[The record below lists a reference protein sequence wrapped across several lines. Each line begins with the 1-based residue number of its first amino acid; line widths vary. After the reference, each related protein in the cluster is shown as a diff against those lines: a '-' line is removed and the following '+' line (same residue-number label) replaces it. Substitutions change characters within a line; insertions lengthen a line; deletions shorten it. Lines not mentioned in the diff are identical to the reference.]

1 MSAPSLPS
9 SALWEVIHSLTH
21 KEVRALY
28 AEIKGTRLGWLFKT
42 LRQMA
47 IYSDEAL
54 QQAFQATFP
63 NTDSGTLRTYKKQLW
78 FLLEKHLPPTEE
90 ALKEEIHVWQRLWL
104 SVVLWRRGLTHLSR
118 ILWHQAIEKAT
129 RMGWYEVALWGLSL
143 LELYDR
149 ELHTFP
155 QYQKVE
161 AWANQLLALLA
172 ERYHALT
179 AKIAALEAVFVSRP
193 KTGPALPPLPDHDSW
208 GAYMNF
214 YTQAIHHRASSPTN
228 LAESLSFY
236 IRMAHLLTYN
246 TPLPTPYVEL
256 HRAFSFL
263 NIGVM
268 CLNCRLFWAYE
279 HWHAIWERIHSRWSI
294 STAQQSKLSAFPPY
308 LYLAYLLG
316 TTQWHF
322 ARLYAQKHFSM
333 FQAFI
338 FSPNEYEE
346 RQAHLAC
353 LLYLVFLLDPQDSY
367 QAIVW
372 HTKVHPWIEERF
384 PKSIFFTW
392 WLFLR
397 WYQAFRTSNRK
408 TMRYWYRKLRGCIPT
423 APPAHTAWKAFLRIL
438 WGITELAPYF
448 WPPRIRTFLKRW
460 EKFPEEKVYWY
471 RNIYTFPVEAFLHSL
486 LKKVPLETISVP
498 PPEPIEVPPETLT
511 FLHETL
517 HAIAQKYGIE

>member
-1 MSAPSLPS
+1 
-9 SALWEVIHSLTH
+9 
-21 KEVRALY
+21 
-28 AEIKGTRLGWLFKT
+28 
-42 LRQMA
+42 
-47 IYSDEAL
+47 
-54 QQAFQATFP
+54 
-63 NTDSGTLRTYKKQLW
+63 
-78 FLLEKHLPPTEE
+78 
-90 ALKEEIHVWQRLWL
+90 
-104 SVVLWRRGLTHLSR
+104 
-118 ILWHQAIEKAT
+118 
-129 RMGWYEVALWGLSL
+129 
-143 LELYDR
+143 
-149 ELHTFP
+149 
-155 QYQKVE
+155 
-161 AWANQLLALLA
+161 
-172 ERYHALT
+172 
-179 AKIAALEAVFVSRP
+179 
-193 KTGPALPPLPDHDSW
+193 
-208 GAYMNF
+208 
-214 YTQAIHHRASSPTN
+214 
-228 LAESLSFY
+228 
-236 IRMAHLLTYN
+236 MAHLLTYN

-384 PKSIFFTW
+384 PKSIFFMW